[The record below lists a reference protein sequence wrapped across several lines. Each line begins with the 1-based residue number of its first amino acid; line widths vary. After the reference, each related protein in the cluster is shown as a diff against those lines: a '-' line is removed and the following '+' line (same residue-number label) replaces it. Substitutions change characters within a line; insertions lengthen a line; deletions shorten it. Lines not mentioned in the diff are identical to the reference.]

1 MTSLPLQN
9 VLHDALQDAL
19 QDALFDAYPDAVLL
33 VDDSGHIVRANS
45 AASTLLGYDNSELI
59 GLAIEAL
66 VPQAARARHA
76 ADRQAFQRAP
86 RSRPMGTQM
95 DLAARRRDGTLV
107 LVEIALSP
115 LMTEGRPYVLA
126 AVRGIGEYPRVRQ
139 ALRRARHAECIAT
152 MGRLAVD
159 SRDPEAVL
167 RELPSA
173 AAAACDAQAAVLH
186 VLDAD
191 GRRVHSFGD
200 HAAPA
205 VDAHA
210 IAHARAERGASA
222 WPGFASRI
230 AQPIADRGRAA
241 GLLEVHRR
249 EASETHDF
257 DADDA
262 RFIESLASLVA
273 TVLQRAASED
283 ALHHAQRLEAVGQLT
298 GGIAHDFNNLLT
310 IVHGN
315 LQVLEDWPSVAGDDG
330 ARELL
335 TAAQRATR
343 RGAELTAKLLA
354 FSRRQRL
361 QPQPVSLQRFLPPL
375 ADLLRRTLDAH
386 IRIELDVA
394 ADTPECL
401 ADMGQLEAALVNIA
415 INARDAMPDGGTLAF
430 RAAPCPVV
438 PLEAD
443 ARAWQ
448 GGGVALA
455 VSDSGVGM
463 SEAVLARAFEPFF
476 TTKEAGRGTGL
487 GLATVHGFA
496 HQSGGAVALCS
507 APGAG
512 TTVTLYLPAAAA
524 AAPTTGVTPASR
536 EAAAPHGLSVLLVE
550 DEPEVL
556 RIVQAFLAGW
566 GCRVHACSHAQAAL
580 DALAG
585 LADGEGFDLLLSDVA
600 LGPGLRGT
608 ELAQRARAHRPAL
621 PVLLMSGYAAA
632 ADAPADVPLLRKPF
646 TREQLA
652 QAMAEVLSRSG

>member
-1 MTSLPLQN
+1 VNLLP
-9 VLHDALQDAL
+9 L

-33 VDDSGHIVRANS
+33 VDAAGRIVRANN
-45 AASTLLGYDNSELI
+45 AASVLLGYGNSELI

-66 VPQAARARHA
+66 VPDAARASHVA
-76 ADRQAFQRAP
+76 NRQAFQRAP

-95 DLAARRRDGTLV
+95 DLSARRRDGSQV

-115 LMTEGRPYVLA
+115 LIADGQPYVLA
-126 AVRGIGEYPRVRQ
+126 AVRGIGDYPRVRQ

-167 RELPSA
+167 RELPA
-173 AAAACDAQAAVLH
+173 AAAAALDAQAGALH

-191 GRRVHSFGD
+191 GRRVRTFGD
-200 HAAPA
+200 ATAPA
-205 VDAHA
+205 LDAASIAAAHA
-210 IAHARAERGASA
+210 ESGPAARA
-222 WPGFASRI
+222 GFASRI

-241 GLLEVHRR
+241 GLLEVHTR
-249 EASETHDF
+249 ELRAF

-283 ALHHAQRLEAVGQLT
+283 ALRHAQRLEAVGQLT

-315 LQVLEDWPSVAGDDG
+315 LQVLEDWPSVAADEG
-330 ARELL
+330 AHELL

-361 QPQPVSLQRFLPPL
+361 QPRPLALQRFLPPL
-375 ADLLRRTLDAH
+375 ADLLRRTLDAR
-386 IRIELDVA
+386 IRIEVKVA

-430 RAAPCPVV
+430 RAERCTVAPPD
-438 PLEAD
+438 AD
-443 ARAWQ
+443 RDAWR

-463 SEAVLARAFEPFF
+463 SDAVLARAFEPFF

-496 HQSGGAVALCS
+496 HQSGGAVALQS

-512 TTVTLYLPAAAA
+512 TTVTLYLPAAQGSAQEPSA
-524 AAPTTGVTPASR
+524 LPALPRAVSMPR
-536 EAAAPHGLSVLLVE
+536 GLSVLLVE

-556 RIVQAFLAGW
+556 RVVQALLSGW
-566 GCRVHACSHAQAAL
+566 GCRVVTCTHAQAAL
-580 DALAG
+580 DALAN
-585 LADGEGFDLLLSDVA
+585 GERFDLLLSDVV

-608 ELAQRARAHRPAL
+608 ELAQRARARHPDL
-621 PVLLMSGYAAA
+621 PVLLMSGYV
-632 ADAPADVPLLRKPF
+632 ADADALAGVPLLRKPF

-652 QAMAEVLSRSG
+652 RAIAGVLSPSG

>member
-1 MTSLPLQN
+1 MNSLPL
-9 VLHDALQDAL
+9 H
-19 QDALFDAYPDAVLL
+19 DALFDAYPDAVLL
-33 VDDSGHIVRANS
+33 VDQSGHIVRANS
-45 AASTLLGYDNSELI
+45 AANALLGYDDNELI

-66 VPQAARARHA
+66 VPEAARARHVS
-76 ADRQAFQRAP
+76 DRQNFQHAP

-95 DLAARRRDGTLV
+95 DLAARRRDGSQV

-115 LMTEGRPYVLA
+115 LVADGQPYVLA
-126 AVRGIGEYPRVRQ
+126 AVRGIGEYPRVKQ
-139 ALRRARHAECIAT
+139 ALRRARHAECIAA

-167 RELPSA
+167 RALPLA
-173 AAAACDAQAAVLH
+173 AAAACDAQAGVLH
-186 VLDAD
+186 VLDTD
-191 GRRVHSFGD
+191 GRRVRTFGD
-200 HAAPA
+200 SAGPAP
-205 VDAHA
+205 DAQA
-210 IAHARAERGASA
+210 IANARAERGASA
-222 WPGFASRI
+222 WPGFTSCI

-241 GLLEVHRR
+241 GLLEVHTR
-249 EASETHDF
+249 ETQETRGL

-335 TAAQRATR
+335 GAAQRATR

-361 QPQPVSLQRFLPPL
+361 QPLPVSLQRFLPPL
-375 ADLLRRTLDAH
+375 ADLLRRTLDAR
-386 IRIELDVA
+386 IRIELNIA
-394 ADTPECL
+394 SDTPECL
-401 ADMGQLEAALVNIA
+401 ADRGELEAELVNIA

-430 RAAPCPVV
+430 RAARCDWPPA
-438 PLEAD
+438 EAD
-443 ARAWQ
+443 ADAWH
-448 GGGVALA
+448 GGGVLLA

-463 SEAVLARAFEPFF
+463 SDAVRARAFEPFF

-496 HQSGGAVALCS
+496 HQSGGAVALQS

-512 TTVTLYLPAAAA
+512 TTVTLYLPAAPGAA
-524 AAPTTGVTPASR
+524 QTVVTPSPPSPPSQN
-536 EAAAPHGLSVLLVE
+536 AAVPRDLSVLLVE
-550 DEPEVL
+550 DEPDVL
-556 RIVQAFLAGW
+556 RVVQAFLSGW

-585 LADGEGFDLLLSDVA
+585 GERFDLLLSDVA
-600 LGPGLRGT
+600 LGPGPRGT
-608 ELAQRARAHRPAL
+608 ELVQRAREHRPAL
-621 PVLLMSGYAAA
+621 PVLLMSGYAAE

-652 QAMAEVLSRSG
+652 QAVADALTRSG

>member
-1 MTSLPLQN
+1 MTSLPL
-9 VLHDALQDAL
+9 H
-19 QDALFDAYPDAVLL
+19 DALFDAYPDAVLL
-33 VDDSGHIVRANS
+33 VDSSGQIVRANG
-45 AASTLLGYDNSELI
+45 AASALLGYDHRELI

-66 VPQAARARHA
+66 VPDAARARHV
-76 ADRQAFQRAP
+76 ADRQGFQRAP

-95 DLAARRRDGTLV
+95 DLAARRRDGSQV

-115 LMTEGRPYVLA
+115 LVADGQPYVLA
-126 AVRGIGEYPRVRQ
+126 AVRGIGDYPRVRQ

-167 RELPSA
+167 RALPLA
-173 AAAACDAQAAVLH
+173 AAAACDAQAGVLH
-186 VLDAD
+186 VQDAD
-191 GRRVHSFGD
+191 GRRVHTYGD
-200 HAAPA
+200 SAAPA
-205 VDAHA
+205 LDAHA

-222 WPGFASRI
+222 WPGFTWRI

-241 GLLEVHRR
+241 GLLEVHTR
-249 EASETHDF
+249 ETHEARAF

-335 TAAQRATR
+335 SAAQRATR

-361 QPQPVSLQRFLPPL
+361 QPLPVSLQRFLPPL
-375 ADLLRRTLDAH
+375 ADLLRRTLDAR

-401 ADMGQLEAALVNIA
+401 ADRGQLEAALVNIA
-415 INARDAMPDGGTLAF
+415 INARDAMADGGTLSF
-430 RAAPCPVV
+430 TAARCDAPPA
-438 PLEAD
+438 EAD
-443 ARAWQ
+443 AVAWQ
-448 GGGVALA
+448 GGGG
-455 VSDSGVGM
+455 VSLSVRDSGIGM

-496 HQSGGAVALCS
+496 HQSGGAVALRS

-512 TTVTLYLPAAAA
+512 TTVTLYLPAAAGSAGA
-524 AAPTTGVTPASR
+524 AQNEATLPAPASR
-536 EAAAPHGLSVLLVE
+536 DAALPRGLSVLLVE

-556 RIVQAFLAGW
+556 RVVQAFLAGW
-566 GCRVHACSHAQAAL
+566 GCSVHACSHAQAAL
-580 DALAG
+580 DALAQ
-585 LADGEGFDLLLSDVA
+585 GERFDLLLTDVA

-621 PVLLMSGYAAA
+621 PVLLMSGYAAEA
-632 ADAPADVPLLRKPF
+632 EAPADVPLLRKPF

-652 QAMAEVLSRSG
+652 QAVAGALSRPGLA

>member
-1 MTSLPLQN
+1 MTP
-9 VLHDALQDAL
+9 HAL

-33 VDDSGHIVRANS
+33 VDDSGRIVRANR
-45 AASTLLGYDNSELI
+45 AASTLLGYDNSELL

-66 VPQAARARHA
+66 VPEAARAGHVS
-76 ADRQAFQRAP
+76 DRQAFQRAP

-95 DLAARRRDGTLV
+95 DLAARRRDGSQV

-115 LMTEGRPYVLA
+115 LIADGQPYVLA
-126 AVRGIGEYPRVRQ
+126 AVRGIGDYPRVKQ
-139 ALRRARHAECIAT
+139 ALRRARHAECIAQ
-152 MGRLAVD
+152 MGRMAVD

-167 RELPSA
+167 RELPQA
-173 AAAACDAQAAVLH
+173 AAAALDAHAGALY

-191 GRRVHSFGD
+191 GRRVRTFGD
-200 HAAPA
+200 SAAPA
-205 VDAHA
+205 PDAPS
-210 IAHARAERGASA
+210 IAHARPERGASA
-222 WPGFASRI
+222 WPGFASQI
-230 AQPIADRGRAA
+230 TQPVADRGRAV
-241 GLLEVHRR
+241 GLLEVHARETR
-249 EASETHDF
+249 EAHAF
-257 DADDA
+257 DADDT

-283 ALHHAQRLEAVGQLT
+283 ALQHAQRLEAVGQLT

-315 LQVLEDWPSVAGDDG
+315 LQVLEDWPSVAADDG

-361 QPQPVSLQRFLPPL
+361 QPLPVSLQRFLPPL
-375 ADLLRRTLDAH
+375 ADLLRRTLDAR
-386 IRIELDVA
+386 IGIELSVA
-394 ADTPECL
+394 SDTPECL
-401 ADMGQLEAALVNIA
+401 ADRGQLEAALVNIA

-430 RAAPCPVV
+430 RAVRCDQPPA
-438 PLEAD
+438 EAD
-443 ARAWQ
+443 ADAWRD

-496 HQSGGAVALCS
+496 HQSGGAVALQS

-512 TTVTLYLPAAAA
+512 TTVTLYLPSARGSAQTAD
-524 AAPTTGVTPASR
+524 VLASSHD
-536 EAAAPHGLSVLLVE
+536 ASLPHDLSVLLVE

-556 RIVQAFLAGW
+556 RVVQAFLSGW
-566 GCRVHACSHAQAAL
+566 GCRVRACSHGQAAL
-580 DALAG
+580 DALA
-585 LADGEGFDLLLSDVA
+585 EGDRFDLLLSDVA

-608 ELAQRARAHRPAL
+608 ELTLRARERWPAL
-621 PVLLMSGYAAA
+621 RVLLMSGYAGE

-652 QAMAEVLSRSG
+652 QAIAGALA